1 MRRRDFLSG
10 SSLLLLGAPCAC
22 ADSLQSQANPRG
34 PDLKEE
40 LSASENEIVNRSVM
54 AKDLDNF
61 FGKGFS

>member
-1 MRRRDFLSG
+1 MRRRKFLCT
-10 SSLLLLGAPCAC
+10 SSLLLFGARFASARP
-22 ADSLQSQANPRG
+22 SQSQTAQKG

-40 LSASENEIVNRSVM
+40 LSSAETETVNKSVL